1 MAVSHRRQLQFWG
14 VGTLVFILLMWLLGD
29 TLLPFFAGAAVA
41 YFLDPIAD
49 RLERLGM
56 GRAVATAIIAV
67 ATVLFMAVALLLLVP
82 ALIDQVGAFIT
93 AAPEYFSQ
101 FIAFLSERFPEA
113 FEENSPIR
121 TNLAEAQGRIQE
133 GGLTLLNTV
142 LAGSLQLI
150 DFIVFLLVTPVV
162 AFYLL
167 LDWDHMVG
175 RVNAMLPRDHARTIR
190 QLAREID
197 TALAGFVR
205 GQLLVCLILGTFYAI
220 ALTLVGLPFGF
231 LVGMVGGLL
240 TFIPYVGALVGGLL
254 SIGIA
259 LATFWGDP
267 FRIILVAGIFQFG
280 QLIEGNVLSPNLVG
294 RSVGLHPV
302 TLILALA
309 VFGRLFGFAGMMVAV
324 PVAAAIGV
332 LTRFALSKYLE
343 SPLYIG
349 RPPAEP

>member
-93 AAPEYFSQ
+93 AAPQYFSQ
-101 FIAFLSERFPEA
+101 FITFLSERFPEA

-220 ALTLVGLPFGF
+220 TLTLVGLPFGF

-267 FRIILVAGIFQFG
+267 LRIILVAGIFQFG

>member
-1 MAVSHRRQLQFWG
+1 
-14 VGTLVFILLMWLLGD
+14 
-29 TLLPFFAGAAVA
+29 
-41 YFLDPIAD
+41 
-49 RLERLGM
+49 
-56 GRAVATAIIAV
+56 
-67 ATVLFMAVALLLLVP
+67 
-82 ALIDQVGAFIT
+82 
-93 AAPEYFSQ
+93 
-101 FIAFLSERFPEA
+101 
-113 FEENSPIR
+113 
-121 TNLAEAQGRIQE
+121 
-133 GGLTLLNTV
+133 
-142 LAGSLQLI
+142 
-150 DFIVFLLVTPVV
+150 
-162 AFYLL
+162 
-167 LDWDHMVG
+167 MVG

-267 FRIILVAGIFQFG
+267 LRIILVAGIFQFG

>member
-220 ALTLVGLPFGF
+220 TLTLVGLPFGF

-267 FRIILVAGIFQFG
+267 LRIILVAGIFQFG